1 MRGIGLAL
9 VALLFVVGPLQADDG
24 DAWQAL
30 REGRALLL
38 LRHANAPGL
47 GDPPGFVLDDCST
60 QRNLDEHGRAQARRW
75 GELLRE
81 GLTRVRLLSS
91 RWCRA
96 LDTAQQMA
104 LAPVEPLPALDSFS
118 PRRPASDCRP
128 PRCASPH
135 RTGTRRG
142 SGAGHPSGQYHRADR
157 HLSAVGRGLILARPL
172 AVAPKGAGARRAAV
186 TVPQPPGR
194 SCPRC
199 GWLRR
204 PAMGARLRHVRPA
217 PWRSGHPL
225 PKAAP

>member
-81 GLTRVRLLSS
+81 KGLTRVRLLSS

-96 LDTAQQMA
+96 LETAEQMA
-104 LAPVEPLPALDSFS
+104 LGPVEPLPALDSFFAS
-118 PRRPASDCRP
+118 PASEGRQTVELREVLAGLEP
-128 PRCASPH
+128 GEVAVLVSHQVNITALAGIFPQ
-135 RTGTRRG
+135 
-142 SGAGHPSGQYHRADR
+142 SGE
-157 HLSAVGRGLILARPL
+157 GLILARPL
-172 AVAPKGAGARRAAV
+172 AVPPQILAR
-186 TVPQPPGR
+186 VPPP
-194 SCPRC
+194 
-199 GWLRR
+199 
-204 PAMGARLRHVRPA
+204 
-217 PWRSGHPL
+217 
-225 PKAAP
+225 

>member
-60 QRNLDEHGRAQARRW
+60 QRNLDEYGRAQARRW

-81 GLTRVRLLSS
+81 KGLTRVRLLSS

-104 LAPVEPLPALDSFS
+104 LAPVEPLPALDSFF
-118 PRRPASDCRP
+118 
-128 PRCASPH
+128 ASPTSERLQTAALREALTELEPGEVAVLVTH
-135 RTGTRRG
+135 QVNITALTGIFPQSRR
-142 SGAGHPSGQYHRADR
+142 RNR
-157 HLSAVGRGLILARPL
+157 FLSR
-172 AVAPKGAGARRAAV
+172 
-186 TVPQPPGR
+186 PGR

>member
-38 LRHANAPGL
+38 L

-60 QRNLDEHGRAQARRW
+60 QRNLDEYGRAQARRW

-81 GLTRVRLLSS
+81 KGLTRVRLLSS

-104 LAPVEPLPALDSFS
+104 LAPVEPLPALDSFF
-118 PRRPASDCRP
+118 
-128 PRCASPH
+128 ASPTSERLQTAALREALTELEPGEVVVLVTH
-135 RTGTRRG
+135 QVNITALTGIFPQ
-142 SGAGHPSGQYHRADR
+142 SGE
-157 HLSAVGRGLILARPL
+157 GLILARPL
-172 AVAPKGAGARRAAV
+172 AVAPKVLARVA
-186 TVPQPPGR
+186 PP
-194 SCPRC
+194 
-199 GWLRR
+199 
-204 PAMGARLRHVRPA
+204 
-217 PWRSGHPL
+217 
-225 PKAAP
+225 